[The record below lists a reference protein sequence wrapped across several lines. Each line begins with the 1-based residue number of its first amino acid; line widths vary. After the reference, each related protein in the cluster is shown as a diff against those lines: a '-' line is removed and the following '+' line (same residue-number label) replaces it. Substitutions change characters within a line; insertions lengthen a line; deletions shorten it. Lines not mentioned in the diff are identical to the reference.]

1 MWYQKRNS
9 ASRRSSELRQLNADG
24 FVRHISV
31 EQWLGSQPRNAEQYA
46 QDIWYVLFFPFPFPS
61 FVSLNVNHLQPH
73 TTINPILL
81 GRIAGIPFPFP
92 TTLSS
97 KQALMRSHYLDVR
110 YSAICLS
117 TLALRSD
124 PVSRPEPALIRHT
137 SFCPSPFPPAARLDS
152 GQAFAFAA
160 DPSPHPHPDPD
171 PDPGWD
177 SHSDPDPDDLHDE
190 QITVLSG
197 CKHAFHE
204 SCLASWFEYQQ
215 NKCPMCQ
222 TPYFP
227 AD

>member
-1 MWYQKRNS
+1 MDDQPPNPEMIGVIVGAILLFAVISLIPILVMWYQKRNS
-9 ASRRSSELRQLNADG
+9 ASRRSSELRQLNTDG

-46 QDIWYVLFFPFPFPS
+46 QDIC
-61 FVSLNVNHLQPH
+61 
-73 TTINPILL
+73 
-81 GRIAGIPFPFP
+81 
-92 TTLSS
+92 
-97 KQALMRSHYLDVR
+97 
-110 YSAICLS
+110 AICLS

-137 SFCPSPFPPAARLDS
+137 SFRPSPSLARLAS
-152 GQAFAFAA
+152 GQAFVAS
-160 DPSPHPHPDPD
+160 DPDPD